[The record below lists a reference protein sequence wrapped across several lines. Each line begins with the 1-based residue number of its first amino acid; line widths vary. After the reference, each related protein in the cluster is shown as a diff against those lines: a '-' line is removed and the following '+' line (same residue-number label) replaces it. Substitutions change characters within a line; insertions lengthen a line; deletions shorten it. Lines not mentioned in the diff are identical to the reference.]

1 MSSICHKRLDESF
14 NPVIGGWQAACKQL
28 QALHRK
34 AFISSQEYPEA
45 VAFDD
50 ADENNSHVMALSE
63 KRDAVGTGRIEAT
76 GKIARIAVAAEHRPK
91 FISRERMEQTR
102 EKGRRWVISSK
113 DEMRKAVIDVVSE
126 ASRRVSIYTHD
137 LEPGIYDDPDFLEI
151 VKHLVL
157 SQAYSRIR
165 VLIAD
170 PSRAIKNGNN
180 FVHLGRRLNTYIE
193 FRHVREDLRTHA
205 ESFCIADETALVYRL
220 QHERWEGI
228 ADTYEPAVAK
238 VYGEMFDEIWLDSEV
253 EIEFRQLGI

>member
-1 MSSICHKRLDESF
+1 
-14 NPVIGGWQAACKQL
+14 
-28 QALHRK
+28 
-34 AFISSQEYPEA
+34 
-45 VAFDD
+45 
-50 ADENNSHVMALSE
+50 
-63 KRDAVGTGRIEAT
+63 
-76 GKIARIAVAAEHRPK
+76 
-91 FISRERMEQTR
+91 MEQTR

-113 DEMRKAVIDVVSE
+113 DEMRQAVIDVVSE

-151 VKHLVL
+151 IKHLVL

-220 QHERWEGI
+220 QHARWEGI
-228 ADTYEPAVAK
+228 ANTYEPAVAK
-238 VYGEMFDEIWLDSEV
+238 LYGEMFDEIWLDSEV